1 MVSKVTLIFIVFFL
15 AFACKSKTPS
25 FVKEEQKYIPIAADL
40 YLMQT
45 AIEHTP
51 PDLKDSLTAYYL
63 NSICSI
69 YNIEIKDIENLY
81 EDLSIHSEQALV
93 FYDSLAVYMKLI
105 QQDQMDQMPINE
117 TQINDEV
124 IKN

>member
-1 MVSKVTLIFIVFFL
+1 MVSKITLRIIVL
-15 AFACKSKTPS
+15 ISVFACNSKTPS

-45 AIEHTP
+45 AIEQTP
-51 PDLKDSLTAYYL
+51 LDLKDSLATYYL

-81 EDLSIHSEQALV
+81 EDLSIHSKEALV

-105 QQDQMDQMPINE
+105 QQDKMDQTPIKE
-117 TQINDEV
+117 TQINNEV